1 MMQRMSREDEDLNDA
16 ERAEVEQELA
26 LRARAATI
34 ARDLGLDPH
43 EPPMLGG
50 GLGDR
55 FDVVTTMS
63 GLSSFDS
70 EYRSARTEELFGV
83 AVKVLPLDRIAAS
96 KRAAARPKDALAV
109 KLIEDTIAI
118 VKRV

>member
-1 MMQRMSREDEDLNDA
+1 MDLWFESIGDDRIGEA
-16 ERAEVEQELA
+16 
-26 LRARAATI
+26 ARAVGGFWAT
-34 ARDLGLDPH
+34 RLS
-43 EPPMLGG
+43 PPMLGG

-63 GLSSFDS
+63 GLGAFAD
-70 EYRSARTEELFGV
+70 EYPSARTEDLCGV
-83 AVKVLPLDRIAAS
+83 AVKVLSLERIAQS

-109 KLIEDTIAI
+109 RLIEETIAI